1 MIPTKIV
8 PGSFR
13 DPSGFLFFRNSA
25 LFRQVNLVYR
35 EHYDQLLASGLCERL
50 VVVGLLIPHEEV
62 GEAPVQTE
70 KAYKVIRPE
79 LIPFISYPYEWCF
92 SQLKD
97 AALTTLRIQRIAL
110 KYNMSL
116 KDCSAYN
123 IQFHNGKPVFIDT
136 LSFEILPKGRPW
148 IAYRQYC
155 QHFLGPLALMAY
167 KELRLNQLLR
177 CNIDGI
183 PLELTTKMLPART
196 RFVPSLL
203 AHIHLH
209 AKSQGYFGRSRVPRS
224 RFKMPLNALHG
235 LVDNL
240 EKAVQRLNSPSQKTT
255 WSDYYSETN
264 YSEEGLCHKEE
275 IVRNFIET
283 CKPSSVWDLG
293 ANTGRFSRIASD
305 SGIPTV
311 AFDLDPV
318 AVELNYQEC
327 RATGVSQMVPRKH
340 RKR

>member
-13 DPSGFLFFRNSA
+13 DPSGFPFFRNSS
-25 LFRQVNLVYR
+25 LFRQINLVYR
-35 EHYDQLLASGLCERL
+35 EHYDQLLASGLYERL
-50 VVVGLLIPHEEV
+50 VVEGLLIPHEEV
-62 GEAPVQTE
+62 GEPPFQTE
-70 KAYKVIRPE
+70 NAYKVIRPE

-110 KYNMSL
+110 EYNMSL

-123 IQFHNGKPVFIDT
+123 IQFHNGKPAFIDT

-167 KELRLNQLLR
+167 KDLRLNQLQR
-177 CNIDGI
+177 CHIDGI

-209 AKSQGYFGRSRVPRS
+209 AKSQSYFGQSRVPRS
-224 RFKMPLNALHG
+224 RFEMSLNALHG

-240 EKAVQRLNSPSQKTT
+240 ENAVQRLNSPSQKRPGVTT
-255 WSDYYSETN
+255 IQRRTTPRRDSVTRKKSLKISSRRVSQVLCGTLEPTPA
-264 YSEEGLCHKEE
+264 GL
-275 IVRNFIET
+275 VG
-283 CKPSSVWDLG
+283 S
-293 ANTGRFSRIASD
+293 
-305 SGIPTV
+305 
-311 AFDLDPV
+311 
-318 AVELNYQEC
+318 
-327 RATGVSQMVPRKH
+327 RATRAFRRWLSISTLSLWS
-340 RKR
+340 